1 MYICIGPQFF
11 VSALYT
17 MYMYVYASVLCII
30 IVYNSGCTALL
41 LLSIIDRID
50 HALSPYQPLNLQ
62 SGLLCSARY
71 TVDQRWYRA
80 KVVDHSSNRGKV
92 KIENLR

>member
-1 MYICIGPQFF
+1 MYIGNSPVYVPCICP
-11 VSALYT
+11 VCVCKCI
-17 MYMYVYASVLCII
+17 MYIIHVY
-30 IVYNSGCTALL
+30 SGYAALL
-41 LLSIIDRID
+41 LLSVIDRID